1 MDSIYIQKVLDGDH
15 RAYRYFIDQYRD
27 MAYSLAISIVKNA
40 PLAEEVTQDAFIKA
54 FKSLAGFEQ
63 RSKFSTWLYKIVTN
77 EALKK
82 VKKKSLDYT
91 YDYEEIQ
98 SADYSSINQS
108 IAELADQDQKYYI
121 NLVLK
126 ILRETVDSN
135 DDALK
140 DPKPQALFSDFGD
153 SSLNFRLR
161 FWVPFELGLTSKS
174 DVSVALYNAFA
185 EQGIEI
191 PFPQRDIHI
200 KTIPPESGEDGSS
213 NPNPKPGSN
222 LTPPA

>member
-126 ILRETVDSN
+126 KMLPNDSLLLRLFYLNENSLKEIKDITDFSETN
-135 DDALK
+135 
-140 DPKPQALFSDFGD
+140 
-153 SSLNFRLR
+153 
-161 FWVPFELGLTSKS
+161 
-174 DVSVALYNAFA
+174 
-185 EQGIEI
+185 
-191 PFPQRDIHI
+191 I
-200 KTIPPESGEDGSS
+200 KTILHRARKRFYLLLKKELKHEIKSII
-213 NPNPKPGSN
+213 
-222 LTPPA
+222 